1 MPGDLLVAA
10 GAGFPGFIAGGESVQ
25 VYLPGGTEA
34 RHAGA
39 EIASYLFLSHGYD
52 TAEGLPAEPQPAL
65 SSAGEYLVPRL
76 IANALT
82 SGGTVS
88 QTCVLFPSPT
98 PEVVLENAGGEEDV
112 FTLSG
117 AVSLLASPGGGT
129 CAYAVYEGCVP
140 AEGVVCTVPADALP
154 DDGTRTVTLLCT
166 KGGEDEARPVFR
178 VNGVVPD
185 AVYETVVP
193 GVVQVSAPLP
203 FSGACT
209 IAAEGDTPGWL
220 VRGVVVTAVTSSPG
234 TDSAAADGPGDSPE
248 ETDDGLFAAIARF
261 FASLFPWSAG
271 DAPAPGDTPA
281 PAGAG
286 STVGATPVPAAP
298 VPEMLTADLPAGQT
312 SVPSAAGSTP
322 SLTGGLFVETV
333 PSDAWITLD
342 GKSTG
347 KKSPA
352 LFAGLKEGVH
362 RIGVSSSVTGESR
375 SATAWVYPG
384 AAVPVFFDFSR
395 SLPETTVRVESGTGA
410 PVEFLVNGEL
420 PEMTTP
426 VEVTV
431 TDTETFVA
439 VTSDLGYQTYPLEY
453 HRDEGSL
460 VLTNA
465 TCGACTLRVT
475 SDPAGAEIILD
486 GRRTGETTPA
496 DIPCL
501 SPGRHRVVCS
511 LPGYY
516 PDGQVFTVADRSG
529 SPDAE
534 VMCTPE
540 PYSNG
545 ALSVTTEP
553 AGAKLY
559 LYDRYTGLVTPA
571 TIPNLPIGTYEI
583 GLSTADE
590 TIVREVTVLPDTV
603 TGYEFRFSEESVE

>member
-1 MPGDLLVAA
+1 
-10 GAGFPGFIAGGESVQ
+10 
-25 VYLPGGTEA
+25 
-34 RHAGA
+34 
-39 EIASYLFLSHGYD
+39 
-52 TAEGLPAEPQPAL
+52 
-65 SSAGEYLVPRL
+65 
-76 IANALT
+76 
-82 SGGTVS
+82 
-88 QTCVLFPSPT
+88 
-98 PEVVLENAGGEEDV
+98 
-112 FTLSG
+112 
-117 AVSLLASPGGGT
+117 
-129 CAYAVYEGCVP
+129 
-140 AEGVVCTVPADALP
+140 VVCTVPADALP

-166 KGGEDEARPVFR
+166 KGAEGATRPVFT

-185 AVYETVVP
+185 AIYETVVP
-193 GVVQVSAPLP
+193 GVVQVTAPLP
-203 FSGACT
+203 SAGACT
-209 IAAEGDTPGWL
+209 IAAEGDAPGWL
-220 VRGVVVTAVTSSPG
+220 VRVVVVTAVTSPSG
-234 TDSAAADGPGDSPE
+234 QDGVSLDGAGASPE
-248 ETDDGLFAAIARF
+248 ETDGGLFAALARF
-261 FASLFPWSAG
+261 FASLFSGSAG
-271 DAPAPGDTPA
+271 DGPAPGDTPG
-281 PAGAG
+281 GAG
-286 STVGATPVPAAP
+286 SAVDGTPMPAAP
-298 VPEMLTADLPAGQT
+298 VPEMILDDVPAGQT
-312 SVPSAAGSTP
+312 SVSVAEGSTP
-322 SLTGGLFVETV
+322 SLTGALLVETV

-375 SATAWVYPG
+375 SVTAWVYPG

-395 SLPETTVRVESGTGA
+395 SLPETTVRVESGTGV

-426 VEVTV
+426 AEVAV

-439 VTSDLGYQTYPLEY
+439 VTSDEGYRTYPLEY
-453 HRDEGSL
+453 HRADGSL

-465 TCGACTLRVT
+465 TCGACSIRVT

-486 GRRTGETTPA
+486 GRRTGEITPA
-496 DIPCL
+496 EIPRV
-501 SPGRHRVVCS
+501 SPGRHRVICS

-534 VMCTPE
+534 VTCTPE

-545 ALSVTTEP
+545 GLSVTTEP

-571 TIPNLPIGTYEI
+571 TISNLPIGTYEI
-583 GLSTADE
+583 GLSNADE

-603 TGYEFRFSEESVE
+603 TGYAFRFSEESVE